1 MSNTDTIRDAWDSL
15 AHAWE
20 AQRSYMLQTSW
31 PIHRWLVRTLD
42 PKPGEHILELG
53 AGTGETGFLIAAEL
67 QGEGRVVSTDLS
79 SNMVDAARRRGTE
92 LGLTNVDYRP
102 LDAQKMDL
110 ADASFDGVVCRWGFM
125 LMPDPGSALRECRR
139 VLRPGGRLAFAVFRA
154 PAENPWAGIP
164 ALVLSERGHLPPPTP
179 GIPGIL
185 SLHDRAHLEAL
196 VEQAGFAS
204 FRMESVA
211 MSWRFPDLETYWRW
225 LVDLTA
231 LGPTL
236 RSLSAADAA
245 IVRADIDQRAKPF
258 HEGSELALPALCWC
272 VLATR

>member
-1 MSNTDTIRDAWDSL
+1 MSHTDTIRDAWDSL
-15 AHAWE
+15 APAWQ

-42 PKPGEHILELG
+42 PRPGQQILELG

-67 QGEGRVVSTDLS
+67 RNEGRVVSTDLS
-79 SNMVDAARRRGTE
+79 PKMVAIARQRGTE
-92 LGLTNVDYRP
+92 LGLVNVDYRA

-110 ADASFDGVVCRWGFM
+110 ADASFDGAVCRWGFM
-125 LMPDPGSALRECRR
+125 LMPDPGAALRESRR
-139 VLRPGGRLAFAVFRA
+139 VLRPGGRLAFAVFRS
-154 PAENPWAGIP
+154 PADNPWAGIP

-185 SLHDRAHLEAL
+185 SLGDRTHLEAL
-196 VEQAGFAS
+196 VAQAGFAS
-204 FRMESVA
+204 HRLESVA
-211 MSWRFPDLETYWRW
+211 ITWRFPDLDTYWRW

-236 RSLSAADAA
+236 RSLSAADASV
-245 IVRADIDQRAKPF
+245 VRAEIDLRAKPF
-258 HEGSELALPALCWC
+258 HEGDELALPGLCWC
-272 VLATR
+272 GLATR